1 MKKKYIIL
9 FSFLFLFLLGGC
21 AGNEAPVSD
30 PGGQALPA
38 DLALPR
44 LACGESLEMMNFMN
58 VNRALVLDERLY
70 CLDFGNDWQPVLAE
84 YALYETGP
92 ERLGILADDCVP
104 EYLAQQGGR
113 LYYINPLN
121 GDAIESICLD
131 GSGRQ
136 VLNPGPCSF
145 LRLIGDHIY
154 YCDAAGR
161 FCRAEGDGS
170 GEFVL
175 LDESCA
181 FPYLI
186 GEKLLYQAEDGSL
199 RLRNLDS
206 GQDAELTEGPAGASV
221 IYGDRLF
228 CPVPG
233 RLISMGL
240 DGRDRLDHPL
250 PEAAGAELL
259 IENGE
264 LAVRGVS
271 DENGPRQWAIQA
283 GDAEK
288 RPEYAPYAGWRFCDY
303 IDENLRLDAAYNP
316 DGRLSRFVLSGGG
329 TEFEFIAGKTG
340 AEVLR

>member
-1 MKKKYIIL
+1 MKKKYITL
-9 FSFLFLFLLGGC
+9 FSFLCLFLLGGC
-21 AGNEAPVSD
+21 AGEEAAVSD
-30 PGGQALPA
+30 TGGQALPA
-38 DLALPR
+38 DLTLPQ
-44 LACGESLEMMNFMN
+44 LARVESVEMMNFMN
-58 VNRALVLDERLY
+58 MNRALVLDGRLY

-84 YALYETGP
+84 YALSEAGA
-92 ERLGILADDCVP
+92 ERLGILADACVP
-104 EYLAQQGGR
+104 EYLAQRGGR

-121 GDAIESICLD
+121 GDAIESIGLD

-145 LRLIGDHIY
+145 LRLVGDDIY

-170 GEFVL
+170 GELVL
-175 LDESCA
+175 LDERCA
-181 FPYLI
+181 FPYLM

-206 GQDAELTEGPAGASV
+206 GQDAELTEGPAGAPV
-221 IYGDRLF
+221 IYDGRLL

-240 DGRDRLDHPL
+240 DGQDRLEYPL

-271 DENGPRQWAIQA
+271 DENSPRQWAVQA
-283 GDAEK
+283 GNAEK
-288 RPEYAPYAGWRFCDY
+288 LPEYALYAGWRFCDY

-316 DGRLSRFVLSGGG
+316 DGRLSRFVLSGGA